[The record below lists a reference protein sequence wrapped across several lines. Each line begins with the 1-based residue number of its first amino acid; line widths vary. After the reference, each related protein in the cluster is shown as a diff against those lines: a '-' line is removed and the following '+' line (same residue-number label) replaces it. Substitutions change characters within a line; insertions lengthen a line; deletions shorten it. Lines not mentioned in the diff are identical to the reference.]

1 MYAIGSAAPLRSDGA
16 DRRNMITGMLE
27 RDGFA
32 IVPDVL
38 DAAAIQML
46 VSELQNTT
54 KTRKRQ
60 HALRDLLSI
69 VPAIGS
75 LAESPALRALIEPVL
90 GPAAFAVRGLL
101 FDKVPEANWKV
112 AWRQDLTIAVRER
125 HDVPGF
131 SAWSIKDGI
140 QHVQPPSQFLE
151 KMLTLRVQL
160 DESSPENGPLKVL
173 PGTHRLGRLCDHDV
187 DRLRS
192 TDIEEHVCLVPRGG
206 VLLMRP
212 LLLHASSAAQK
223 PSHRRVIHLEFAAE
237 PLPGGL
243 QWHAPRPR
251 SRTA

>member
-1 MYAIGSAAPLRSDGA
+1 
-16 DRRNMITGMLE
+16 MITGMLE

-38 DAAAIQML
+38 DAAATQML
-46 VSELQNTT
+46 VSDLQNAIKT
-54 KTRKRQ
+54 KKRQ

-75 LAESPALRALIEPVL
+75 LVES
-90 GPAAFAVRGLL
+90 
-101 FDKVPEANWKV
+101 
-112 AWRQDLTIAVRER
+112 
-125 HDVPGF
+125 
-131 SAWSIKDGI
+131 
-140 QHVQPPSQFLE
+140 PPSQVLE
-151 KMLTLRVQL
+151 KMLTLRVHL
-160 DESSPENGPLKVL
+160 YESSPDNGPLRVL

-187 DRLRS
+187 DRLR

-206 VLLMRP
+206 ALLMRP
-212 LLLHASSAAQK
+212 LLLHASSTAQK

-243 QWHAPRPR
+243 EWRAPRPR

>member
-1 MYAIGSAAPLRSDGA
+1 
-16 DRRNMITGMLE
+16 MITGMLE

-38 DAAAIQML
+38 DAAATQML
-46 VSELQNTT
+46 VSDLQNAIKT
-54 KTRKRQ
+54 KKRQ

-75 LAESPALRALIEPVL
+75 LVESPPIRRLIEPVL
-90 GPAAFAVRGLL
+90 GPTMFAVRGLL

-112 AWRQDLTIAVRER
+112 TWHQDLTIAVCER

-140 QHVQPPSQFLE
+140 QHVQPPSQVLE
-151 KMLTLRVQL
+151 KMLTLRVHL
-160 DESSPENGPLKVL
+160 DESSPDNGPLRVL

-187 DRLRS
+187 DRLR

-212 LLLHASSAAQK
+212 LLLHASSTAQK

-243 QWHAPRPR
+243 EWHAPRPR